1 MGSVWGSKIGS
12 RAAKARTGDAEK
24 AWEGASKGDSGGC
37 GSMGCRGCSRDGV
50 LVESEGEG
58 WNGYDE

>member
-1 MGSVWGSKIGS
+1 VGFEDRLTSGEGKDL
-12 RAAKARTGDAEK
+12 DAEK
-24 AWEGASKGDSGGC
+24 AGEGAGKGNSGGC

-58 WNGYDE
+58 